1 MRSGIPLENLSQG
14 YLLLNNRILL
24 HFFQGKKLGEGAVG
38 LVHLAEHQTSKEK
51 VAMKKIDL
59 EDCEEI
65 MDLILLE
72 IEVMRGINHP
82 NLINFKQVNLFLMQP
97 KIPLAGF
104 YGRG

>member
-1 MRSGIPLENLSQG
+1 M
-14 YLLLNNRILL
+14 
-24 HFFQGKKLGEGAVG
+24 G
-38 LVHLAEHQTSKEK
+38 LVHLAEHRTTKEK

-82 NLINFKQVNLFLMQP
+82 NLINFKQVKLFIMQP
-97 KIPLAGF
+97 KTNLAGF

>member
-1 MRSGIPLENLSQG
+1 M
-14 YLLLNNRILL
+14 
-24 HFFQGKKLGEGAVG
+24 G
-38 LVHLAEHQTSKEK
+38 LVHLAEHRTTKEK

-65 MDLILLE
+65 LDLILLE

-97 KIPLAGF
+97 KTHLAGF

>member
-1 MRSGIPLENLSQG
+1 M
-14 YLLLNNRILL
+14 
-24 HFFQGKKLGEGAVG
+24 G
-38 LVHLAEHQTSKEK
+38 LVHLAEHRTSKEK

-82 NLINFKQVNLFLMQP
+82 NLINFKQVKLFLMQP
-97 KIPLAGF
+97 KTHLAGF

>member
-1 MRSGIPLENLSQG
+1 M
-14 YLLLNNRILL
+14 
-24 HFFQGKKLGEGAVG
+24 G
-38 LVHLAEHQTSKEK
+38 LVHLAEHRTTKEK

-82 NLINFKQVNLFLMQP
+82 NLINFKQVNLIFLLQP
-97 KIPLAGF
+97 KTHLAGF

>member
-1 MRSGIPLENLSQG
+1 M
-14 YLLLNNRILL
+14 
-24 HFFQGKKLGEGAVG
+24 G
-38 LVHLAEHQTSKEK
+38 LVHLAEHRTTKEK

-97 KIPLAGF
+97 KIPLEGF

>member
-1 MRSGIPLENLSQG
+1 M
-14 YLLLNNRILL
+14 
-24 HFFQGKKLGEGAVG
+24 G
-38 LVHLAEHQTSKEK
+38 LVHLAEHRTSKEK

-72 IEVMRGINHP
+72 IEVMKGINHP

-97 KIPLAGF
+97 KILLAGF

>member
-1 MRSGIPLENLSQG
+1 M
-14 YLLLNNRILL
+14 
-24 HFFQGKKLGEGAVG
+24 G
-38 LVHLAEHQTSKEK
+38 LVHLAEHRTTKEK

-82 NLINFKQVNLFLMQP
+82 NLINFKQVNLFEVLIQP